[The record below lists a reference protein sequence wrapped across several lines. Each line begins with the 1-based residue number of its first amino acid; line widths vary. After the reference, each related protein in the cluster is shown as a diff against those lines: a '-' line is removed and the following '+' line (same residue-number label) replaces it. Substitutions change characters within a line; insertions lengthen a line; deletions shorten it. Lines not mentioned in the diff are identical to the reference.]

1 MKGNIEMR
9 EMLTKE
15 ESIEVA
21 SNLADKYRE
30 LEIKEAEF
38 NETKERMDSIPDD
51 DKVPRHSAFKFFW
64 PYLVIASIAEA
75 VVYLFSFLNAYM
87 INSNFVSTMISFVLI
102 IITWPA
108 IVIFGA
114 VKARFKRREYNNGV
128 DMKIHSN
135 QRLRAECSQKL
146 KCLEKELVS
155 IEKETSE
162 YDDIVPST
170 MRTYDCMQTVKR
182 TLENGMA
189 EHFEEAVSRLKPV
202 GHRNLY

>member
-1 MKGNIEMR
+1 MKMR
-9 EMLTKE
+9 EVLTRE
-15 ESIEVA
+15 ESIELA
-21 SNLADKYRE
+21 SFLADKYRE
-30 LEIKEAEF
+30 LETKEAEF
-38 NETKERMDSIPDD
+38 INNKEKLDSIPDD
-51 DKVPRHSAFKFFW
+51 DKVPRYSAFKFFW
-64 PYLVIASIAEA
+64 PYLIIASVAEA
-75 VVYLFSFLNAYM
+75 VVYTMCFLSA
-87 INSNFVSTMISFVLI
+87 FVVKSDLASSMISFILI
-102 IITWPA
+102 LITWPA

-135 QRLRAECSQKL
+135 QRQRAECQHNL
-146 KCLEKELVS
+146 ERLEKELVR
-155 IEKETSE
+155 IEDETRE

-170 MRTYDCMQTVKR
+170 MRNYDCMQTVKR